1 MRMPMKSLP
10 AIVGAVLLA
19 GVAAA
24 QPKDYKPPVKD
35 VPPALDK
42 IAMTDFVCDPSPIP
56 PGTAQ
61 VKLTVTVKNLTS
73 GPQSVTING
82 PKLRILRTLPQS
94 TRGDVLELETTVV
107 NLAPGATQS
116 ASQNVNVAP
125 GVREYFARVDVDDTL
140 HEPIVQRAN
149 NEKRLRITIPQ
160 ASGQQAPPPGS
171 APPKE
176 TQLLDY
182 DKAKRSGA
190 QFGISL
196 EGASPCRH
204 REMDVNAPGVE
215 GPGGRPA
222 AGVWLDLYCQG
233 LPSGARANAEAFANF
248 HLKNGWKV
256 KSYDV
261 VAVQKSGG
269 ADWNWSRNPVVG
281 TDDPFSKVHLWAD
294 ANGIIRLCVKI
305 EIEGPAGTNPY
316 Q

>member
-1 MRMPMKSLP
+1 MRTPMKSLP

-61 VKLTVTVKNLTS
+61 VRLTVTVKNLTS

-82 PKLRILRTLPQS
+82 PKLRILRTLQQS
-94 TRGDVLELETTVV
+94 TQGDVLELETTVV

-116 ASQNVNVAP
+116 ASQKVNVAP

-149 NEKRLRITIPQ
+149 NEKRLRLTIPQ
-160 ASGQQAPPPGS
+160 ASGQQAPPPGA
-171 APPKE
+171 APQLE
-176 TQLLDY
+176 TQALDY
-182 DKAKRSGA
+182 QKAKNAGA
-190 QFGISL
+190 QFSNGI
-196 EGASPCRH
+196 EGQQGGCVKVGQLNSVSW
-204 REMDVNAPGVE
+204 VNDHT
-215 GPGGRPA
+215 
-222 AGVWLDLYCQG
+222 AGVVFIADCSLVANG
-233 LPSGARANAEAFANF
+233 VRATPEAFTGF
-248 HLKNGWKV
+248 RLKNGWKV
-256 KSYDV
+256 RDYSIGENIH
-261 VAVQKSGG
+261 GG
-269 ADWNWSRNPVVG
+269 NADWQWRQVPAKG
-281 TDDPFSKVHLWAD
+281 TDDPSMRMHVWAS
-294 ANGIIRLCVKI
+294 ANGRAMVHVKVT
-305 EIEGPAGTNPY
+305 IEGPAGTNPY